1 MQHIMFDFKILAST
15 AHGTTPDN
23 VAKQNH
29 QKILLK
35 TTLQEFHSH

>member
-1 MQHIMFDFKILAST
+1 MQHLMFDLKILALT
-15 AHGTTPDN
+15 AHEITLDK

-35 TTLQEFHSH
+35 TALQEFQFH